1 MQYWGLWDTETGL
14 IISGPQSVKG
24 GDDWLP
30 IVNFNKDRDPLTQV
44 QTFSL
49 SEDKESI
56 IATTTTLS
64 TNIDA
69 KNRAL
74 REKLLNGSDWT
85 QLPDVPLSAEKKQ
98 EILTYRQALRDIT
111 NHSNWPNL
119 NSDDWPDI
127 PLLPSE

>member
-30 IVNFNKDRDPLTQV
+30 IVNFTENRNSRTQV

-49 SEDKESI
+49 SDDKQSI
-56 IATTTTLS
+56 IATTTALP
-64 TNIDA
+64 IDYEA
-69 KNRAL
+69 NNRLL
-74 REKLLNGSDWT
+74 RERLLNGSDWT
-85 QLPDVPLSAEKKQ
+85 QLPDVQLSAEKKQ

>member
-30 IVNFNKDRDPLTQV
+30 IVNFTENRDSRTQV

-49 SEDKESI
+49 SDDKQSI

-64 TNIDA
+64 IDNEA
-69 KNRAL
+69 NNRLL
-74 REKLLNGSDWT
+74 RERLLNGSDWT